1 MDFDRQKD
9 IISKKKR
16 IIKLVSISI
25 LILEVVFFVSEEI
38 VDLYYTNPAG
48 ESEERKEMN
57 NKKLKFSLL
66 RIGGNLVCF
75 ILILIFIIRDMYNPL
90 LLGGMMYLV
99 LGLIVFL
106 YLIIVKNSSSSIE
119 SRPIEYYEK
128 NILTTMNV
136 LYIISGCMLLIGA
149 GLILFYV
156 KLLYSERKIKEEIE
170 KLVLEKQIEGKNL
183 NSVPLMMDNTTD
195 LND

>member
-9 IISKKKR
+9 IISKEKR

-75 ILILIFIIRDMYNPL
+75 ILILIFIITYYSLKIPL
-90 LLGGMMYLV
+90 FNVISFYL
-99 LGLIVFL
+99 
-106 YLIIVKNSSSSIE
+106 N
-119 SRPIEYYEK
+119 EYV
-128 NILTTMNV
+128 I
-136 LYIISGCMLLIGA
+136 
-149 GLILFYV
+149 
-156 KLLYSERKIKEEIE
+156 
-170 KLVLEKQIEGKNL
+170 
-183 NSVPLMMDNTTD
+183 
-195 LND
+195 